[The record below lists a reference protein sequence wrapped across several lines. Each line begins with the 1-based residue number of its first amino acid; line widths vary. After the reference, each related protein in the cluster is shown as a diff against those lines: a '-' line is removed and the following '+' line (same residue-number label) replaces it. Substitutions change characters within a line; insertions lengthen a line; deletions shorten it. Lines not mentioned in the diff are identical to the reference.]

1 MAGRRKNTI
10 QIRPNVTLETA
21 MILEILSKRENKPI
35 GIVLEE
41 MLKESKKFVDIKEK
55 IYKI

>member
-21 MILEILSKRENKPI
+21 MILEILSKRENKSI
-35 GIVLEE
+35 GVILEE

>member
-10 QIRPNVTLETA
+10 QIRPNVTIETA
-21 MILEILSKRENKPI
+21 MILEILSKRENKSM
-35 GIVLEE
+35 GVVLEE
-41 MLKESKKFVDIKEK
+41 MLKESKKFVEIKEK

>member
-21 MILEILSKRENKPI
+21 MILEILSKKENKSI
-35 GIVLEE
+35 GVVLEE
-41 MLKESKKFVDIKEK
+41 MLKESKKFVEVKEK

>member
-1 MAGRRKNTI
+1 MAGRRKNTV

-21 MILEILSKRENKPI
+21 MILEILSKKENKSM
-35 GIVLEE
+35 GIILEE
-41 MLKESKKFVDIKEK
+41 MLKESKKFVEVKEK

>member
-10 QIRPNVTLETA
+10 QIRPNVTLEIA
-21 MILEILSKRENKPI
+21 MILEILSKKENKSMGVI
-35 GIVLEE
+35 LEE
-41 MLKESKKFVDIKEK
+41 MLRESKKFTDIKEK

>member
-21 MILEILSKRENKPI
+21 MILEILSKKENKSM
-35 GIVLEE
+35 GIILEE
-41 MLKESKKFVDIKEK
+41 MLKESKKFVEVKEK